1 MRKDPSEYVRV
12 QIVLY
17 PNKDKDLISI
27 MLYLRDIGADMGPLY
42 RHILRKFVSGDIT
55 PVAIPGFAAT
65 NSINKNDKFYIE
77 VRLTP
82 EKDKAVLDFIHS
94 LGSRTHNFVIKNI
107 ARIYFGPNV
116 IWPNREDFDE
126 GAANAFTKKIQRYNI
141 ENKVDPGRIQVITPN
156 ARLVTTTAPPVVEVI
171 PVYSA
176 MLADTDDIN
185 FNKPS
190 TNTTESEFKAPVQTK
205 EPNPPSEKT
214 KTSFI
219 PDFGDDDDENN
230 TSAFEEEEVRPGIQF
245 DEEDEDNPGFEEVS
259 GTSSSDDND
268 DDNGDEDTG
277 FDFMSMI
284 NSFEG

>member
-65 NSINKNDKFYIE
+65 NSLRTSDKFYIE

-82 EKDKAVLDFIHS
+82 DKDKAVFDFIHS

-107 ARIYFGPNV
+107 ARIYFGPNI

-126 GAANAFTKKIQRYNI
+126 SAANAFTRKIQRYNI
-141 ENKVDPGRIQVITPN
+141 ENRVDPGRIQVITPN
-156 ARLVTTTAPPVVEVI
+156 ARLVTKTAPPVVEVI
-171 PVYSA
+171 PVYNA
-176 MLADTDDIN
+176 MLDDSENIN
-185 FNKPS
+185 QNNSS
-190 TNTTESEFKAPVQTK
+190 TNIDESEFEAPVQPK
-205 EPNPPSEKT
+205 KPNPPKT
-214 KTSFI
+214 KSSFI
-219 PDFGDDDDENN
+219 PNFDDDDEDNSA
-230 TSAFEEEEVRPGIQF
+230 SAFDEEEVKSGIQF
-245 DEEDEDNPGFEEVS
+245 DEEDDDNPGFEEVS
-259 GTSSSDDND
+259 STSDND
-268 DDNGDEDTG
+268 DDNDNDGDPG
-277 FDFMSMI
+277 FDIMSML